1 MKTTITLELDHKKP
15 MPLLSEMVSQRAYT
29 LDGVSNAVVVSSS
42 TIVTKPP
49 VDLFL
54 ARLHIMVG
62 LQDKLNAVVNPNWM
76 TAGYPWHRAIMVEGV
91 ELLEHVGWKWW
102 KKQEPNIA
110 QAKIELVD
118 IWHFIMS
125 HYIVAEDGNLEEA
138 ARLLQEDFDSITTIA
153 SQSMQ
158 QEVDMLVSHAA
169 AENVSPVSFR
179 ALMQHL
185 GLTWDELYT
194 TYIAKNVLNIF
205 RQDHGYRAGSYKKDW
220 GGMEDNEV
228 LAVVM
233 TTQPNATPEQLYA
246 ALELRYEV
254 LA

>member
-1 MKTTITLELDHKKP
+1 MKTTITLELDHKKDFP
-15 MPLLSEMVSQRAYT
+15 SLSDMVAQRAYSI
-29 LDGVSNAVVVSSS
+29 DGVSNATVLACKIESFG
-42 TIVTKPP
+42 PP

-76 TAGYPWHRAIMVEGV
+76 TAGNPWHRAIMVEGV

-125 HYIVAEDGNLEEA
+125 EYIECNPILEDA
-138 ARLLQEDFDSITTIA
+138 ALALQVDFGGIWNHTGRSMHESIQQLVGDA
-153 SQSMQ
+153 SAQLTCIST
-158 QEVDMLVSHAA
+158 
-169 AENVSPVSFR
+169 FR
-179 ALMQHL
+179 DLMQDF
-185 GLTWDELYT
+185 GLTWEELYT
-194 TYIAKNVLNIF
+194 SYIAKNVLNIF

-228 LAVVM
+228 LHIVM
-233 TTQPNATPEQLYA
+233 SGSPDATPEQLYA